1 MIGCN
6 HPICGA
12 TSNRLRSHAR
22 GAVLAALLLIGGL
35 NVAGAQEPP
44 LSVPHR
50 ALPATPGDALAV
62 GGWLFYPTINT
73 YAQYTDN
80 LFQTVFN
87 PISIWGVGVK
97 PSMIAE
103 WSNGIHTTSLYGNLE
118 VRKYLTDSEFNIF
131 DRQAGIIQKYEALR
145 DLTFSVHGD
154 YSHFTNAS
162 AVNAIP
168 NGISSPGTSTVLP
181 NGNTVLPNGNIISPT
196 GQIVGQVAPT
206 VNVVGTQTLVNPS
219 DVYTGTASIEK
230 ILNRGFIGLTGSLS
244 RTEYDNTTISPDITA
259 KTLTGNGSVWL
270 GPVFYAYTNGTY
282 SSQISSVDSTAYRVV
297 GGIGTRQMGLFRA
310 SGYYGHQGT
319 DVQNSGTAGG
329 EVYGGSLTY
338 YPTPIWT
345 IGVSIDETV
354 NISNQT
360 GVTNIVLNNQGLSAL
375 AIPVS
380 SSTRITATSLNT
392 SYLLSVQWSINGTF
406 GFTRVDYINSPQW
419 DNSWLA
425 DVAFRYQVTPRM
437 TLSWEYQYSSIIS
450 NIPLSNSQ
458 RNFVSMGANYKF

>member
-1 MIGCN
+1 MTGCN

-12 TSNRLRSHAR
+12 TSNRLRSRAL
-22 GAVLAALLLIGGL
+22 GGVLAALLLIGGL
-35 NVAGAQEPP
+35 GAADAQEPP
-44 LSVPHR
+44 LSVPRR
-50 ALPATPGDALAV
+50 ALSATPGDALAV
-62 GGWLFYPTINT
+62 GGWLFYPTMNT
-73 YAQYTDN
+73 YTQYTDN

-87 PISIWGVGVK
+87 PVSIWGVGVK

-103 WSNGIHTTSLYGNLE
+103 WSNGIHTTTLYGNLE
-118 VRKYLTDSEFNIF
+118 VRKYLTDSELNIF
-131 DRQAGIIQKYEALR
+131 DRQAGIIQKDEALR
-145 DLTFSVHGD
+145 DVTFSIHGD
-154 YSHFTNAS
+154 YSHFTNANAIS
-162 AVNAIP
+162 AIP
-168 NGISSPGTSTVLP
+168 NGIASPGTTTVLP
-181 NGNTVLPNGNIISPT
+181 NGNTVQPNGNIISPT

-206 VNVVGTQTLVNPS
+206 VNVVGSQTLVNPS

-259 KTLTGNGSVWL
+259 KTLTGKASVWL

-282 SSQISSVDSTAYRVV
+282 ASQISIVGSSAYRVV
-297 GGIGTRQMGLFRA
+297 GGIGTRKIGLFQA
-310 SGYYGHQGT
+310 SAYYGHQGS

-345 IGVSIDETV
+345 IGATIDETV

-360 GVTNIVLNNQGLSAL
+360 GVTNIVLNNQALSAL

-406 GFTRVDYINSPQW
+406 GFTHVDYINSPRV

-425 DVAFRYQVTPRM
+425 DVVFGYKVTPRM
-437 TLSWEYQYSSIIS
+437 TLSWEYRYSSIIS
-450 NIPLSNSQ
+450 NVPLSSSR